1 MAARAIL
8 IVRVDNATV
17 VRESLNRHPCDG
29 GGRPMRHAKTLISTA
44 VAGIGLA
51 LVTACLAAAP
61 LYAAPASRPERS
73 GVWRGMACPQPPPRV
88 LPDSVTPETTC
99 VPPTVRLL
107 RRDAQPGGLRRL
119 RPAELVG

>member
-29 GGRPMRHAKTLISTA
+29 GGRLMRRAKNSISTA

-61 LYAAPASRPERS
+61 VASAPPTPEDHSASAE
-73 GVWRGMACPQPPPRV
+73 ACPQAPAPFMVDGTAPESAV
-88 LPDSVTPETTC
+88 TVADPTPSPEGASPDATC
-99 VPPTVRLL
+99 VPPTL
-107 RRDAQPGGLRRL
+107 
-119 RPAELVG
+119 